1 MIFRRRKL
9 LGAGILGTVAVLGL
23 AWLAHLDFAA
33 KISTDVLDL
42 LPTADRSPELGLV
55 RSLASEAEARVMLFV
70 LTDAVGAPAS
80 PAAAHRFAG
89 ELARQ
94 PVFAQALALDDP
106 APREAM
112 AKALFDQRFPLL
124 FPTWLR
130 KQTAAQTAKGA
141 DPARLAESISADT
154 VADLGRFLAT
164 PEALAFQD
172 VVPSDPLL
180 LMPSLVTR
188 LKGALALVEPTGN
201 GTTASAGANPTRV
214 WARIAVSP
222 LREEGQEPVFAAI
235 EQATLTTRAEFPGIS
250 VAYTGVNRFAA
261 ASKARIQHELSW
273 LNSLSL
279 IAVLAVAFVC
289 IRNVH
294 RALHLV
300 PPVLFAVL
308 GAWIGVTMTFSRVHI
323 LVFVVGALLTG
334 VAIDYGFYL
343 YMQPPAT
350 ADEDYWEKVRRLA
363 KPLFSSCF
371 TTVAG
376 FGLLLFSD
384 LPLIRQLGV
393 FVGAGLV
400 CALAAAIVYFSMLRN
415 SYLEARP
422 LASSRAFPAGMRRTT
437 RRLLIAVWLL
447 ALPGLFFLKWK
458 DDIRDLEIPSP
469 EIQREDLRIRALFG
483 DGNDRTVY
491 LTYGANLGE
500 ARAALARL
508 DGWFQQAGGG
518 HTESVNLG
526 AVIPTEDDYASA
538 FRFVHEHPEFP
549 DRLRTALVAA
559 GFEADGFTPFFDAYA
574 RYAAAGNAT
583 SLDEA
588 AQKLS
593 VSLAGPAALLLH
605 PGRPLS
611 WFVTLASHAPEAA
624 PPPETRTVSTSQ
636 LQSLNRIFSQYRS
649 SALWLSL
656 TGLGIVGAG
665 VFFAY
670 GLKDGL
676 RIFAI
681 PCGACLGLF
690 GLFGWF
696 GQPLNLFHLLGAFLG
711 VCLTHNYSIFSA
723 TSAYRRE
730 PPPISVRLSALTAI
744 ASFGAL
750 ACSGIP
756 VVRALGETVAL
767 MVLAALLAI
776 EFEHFNSLGS
786 SSRS

>member
-1 MIFRRRKL
+1 MTFRRQF

-42 LPTADRSPELGLV
+42 LPAADRSPELGLV

-70 LTDAVGAPAS
+70 LTDAAGAPAT
-80 PAAAHRFAG
+80 PAAAHRFAA

-94 PVFAQALALDDP
+94 PVFSQALALDDP

-124 FPTWLR
+124 FPAWLR
-130 KQTAAQTAKGA
+130 EQIAAQAAKGA
-141 DPARLAESISADT
+141 DSAQMTANISSEAAAE
-154 VADLGRFLAT
+154 LGRFLAT

-172 VVPSDPLL
+172 VLPADPLL
-180 LMPSLVTR
+180 LMPGLVTR
-188 LKGALALVEPTGN
+188 LKGALSLVEPNRGESPA
-201 GTTASAGANPTRV
+201 ASAAAPARV

-235 EQATLTTRAEFPGIS
+235 AQAAAATRADFPGLN

-273 LNSLSL
+273 LNGLSL

-308 GAWIGVTMTFSRVHI
+308 GAWIGVTMAFPRVHI

-343 YMQPPAT
+343 YMQPPAG

-400 CALAAAIVYFSMLRN
+400 CALAAAIVYFSMLQN

-422 LASSRAFPAGMRRTT
+422 LASSRAFPPRVRRTT

-469 EIQREDLRIRALFG
+469 EVQREDVRIRGLFG
-483 DGNDRTVY
+483 DRTDRTVY
-491 LTYGANLGE
+491 LTYGADLGE
-500 ARAALARL
+500 ARAALTRL
-508 DGWFQQAGGG
+508 DGWLQRAGAGR
-518 HTESVNLG
+518 TESVNLG
-526 AVIPTEDDYASA
+526 AVIPTQDEYASA
-538 FRFVHEHPEFP
+538 LRFVREHPEFP
-549 DRLRTALVAA
+549 ERLRAALAAA
-559 GFEADGFTPFFDAYA
+559 GFEENGFAPFFDAYA
-574 RYAAAGNAT
+574 RYAATGNT
-583 SLDEA
+583 VSLDAA
-588 AQKLS
+588 AQTLS
-593 VSLAGPAALLLH
+593 SSLAGPAALLLH
-605 PGRPLS
+605 PGQPLS
-611 WFVTLASHAPEAA
+611 WFVTLASDAPEIA
-624 PPPETRTVSTSQ
+624 PPPETHTVSASQ
-636 LQSLNRIFSQYRS
+636 LQSLNRIFGQYRS

-665 VFFAY
+665 VFLAY

-756 VVRALGETVAL
+756 VVRALGETVSL
-767 MVLAALLAI
+767 MVLAALLTI
-776 EFEHFNSLGS
+776 EFEHFNAFTA

>member
-1 MIFRRRKL
+1 MTLRRRKL
-9 LGAGILGTVAVLGL
+9 LGAGVLGIFAALGL
-23 AWLAHLDFAA
+23 AWLAHLDFGT

-42 LPTADRSPELGLV
+42 LPSADRSPELGVV
-55 RSLASEAEARVMLFV
+55 RSLASEAEARVMFFV
-70 LTDAVGAPAS
+70 LTDAGGAPAS
-80 PAAAHRFAG
+80 PAATHRFAD

-130 KQTAAQTAKGA
+130 AQLAAQAMKHTT
-141 DPARLAESISADT
+141 PAQLAESISTDSAAELDQ
-154 VADLGRFLAT
+154 FLAT
-164 PEALAFQD
+164 PDALAFQD
-172 VVPSDPLL
+172 VLPSDPLL

-188 LKGALALVEPTGN
+188 LKGALAVIEPNSNQTSP
-201 GTTASAGANPTRV
+201 SAGASPARV

-235 EQATLTTRAEFPGIS
+235 TRATEATRAAFPGLS

-261 ASKARIQHELSW
+261 ASKARIQRELSW

-279 IAVLAVAFVC
+279 AAVLAVAFVC
-289 IRNVH
+289 IRRVH

-308 GAWIGVTMTFSRVHI
+308 GAWIGVTMAFSRVHI

-350 ADEDYWEKVRRLA
+350 PDEDYWEKVRRLA

-415 SYLEARP
+415 AYLEARP
-422 LASSRAFPAGMRRTT
+422 LASSRAFPAGVRRIT
-437 RRLLIAVWLL
+437 RRLLIAIWLC
-447 ALPGLFFLKWK
+447 ALPGLFFLTWK

-469 EIQREDLRIRALFG
+469 EIQREDVRIRALFG
-483 DGNDRTVY
+483 DRADRTVY
-491 LTYGANLGE
+491 LTHGATLGE
-500 ARAALARL
+500 ARSALDRL
-508 DGWFQQAGGG
+508 ETWLQRSGGG
-518 HTESVNLG
+518 QVDAVNLG
-526 AVIPTEDDYASA
+526 AVIPTEDDYAGA
-538 FRFVHEHPEFP
+538 LRFVREHPEFP
-549 DRLRTALVAA
+549 DRLRTALTAA
-559 GFEADGFTPFFDAYA
+559 GFEENGFTPFFDAYA
-574 RYAAAGNAT
+574 HYAATAQAIPLDDAVRKFSA
-583 SLDEA
+583 SLT
-588 AQKLS
+588 
-593 VSLAGPAALLLH
+593 GPAALLLH
-605 PGRPLS
+605 PGQPIS
-611 WFVTLASHAPEAA
+611 WFVTLASHAPDA
-624 PPPETRTVSTSQ
+624 PPPPDTQTVSASQ

-665 VFFAY
+665 VFLAY

-690 GLFGWF
+690 GLFGWI

-767 MVLAALLAI
+767 MVLAALLTI
-776 EFEHFNSLGS
+776 EFEHFNAFSAPP
-786 SSRS
+786 RS